1 MYEEKV
7 DIDLKFDLKINS
19 MTITEFQKEIEKLS
33 HLLDEMKQL
42 SMFQDEE
49 DDLASG
55 KNNGVCLD
63 NMPYVKAPVIKGES
77 YWLIRNAEISIEKV
91 EGTD

>member
-19 MTITEFQKEIEKLS
+19 MTLDEFQKEIEKLS

-42 SMFQDEE
+42 SMFRDEE

-77 YWLIRNAEISIEKV
+77 YWLIRNAELSIGKG

>member
-1 MYEEKV
+1 MEREHDHVNV
-7 DIDLKFDLKINS
+7 DFTLTING
-19 MTITEFQKEIEKLS
+19 MTIDEFQKEIEKLFY
-33 HLLDEMKQL
+33 LLAEIKQL
-42 SMFQDEE
+42 SMFRDEE

>member
-1 MYEEKV
+1 MNLY
-7 DIDLKFDLKINS
+7 LTING
-19 MTITEFQKEIEKLS
+19 MTIDEFHKEIEKLYS
-33 HLLDEMKQL
+33 LLAEMKQL
-42 SMFQDEE
+42 SVFRDEE
-49 DDLASG
+49 DDLSSG

-77 YWLIRNAEISIEKV
+77 YWLIRNAELSIGKG